1 MSYETRAREP
11 QVTIRVSDSVVI
23 ARPVDVVFS
32 FVSDHE
38 NLPAWTVGV
47 KQSRRLTDGPPA
59 AGARYRVVGR
69 LLGRPVES
77 SYQVTV
83 LEPGR
88 GFDGTM
94 TSPMFG
100 FCEQY
105 RFEHDQD
112 GTRVSMSADVE
123 PHGVFRFLS
132 PVMTAGVRR
141 QVRADHRRLKAV
153 LERPGPVSGPDR

>member
-1 MSYETRAREP
+1 M
-11 QVTIRVSDSVVI
+11 TISVSDSVVI
-23 ARPVDVVFS
+23 ARPVDVVFAY
-32 FVSDHE
+32 VSDHE

-59 AGARYRVVGR
+59 AGARYRVVGT

-77 SYQVTV
+77 SYQVTAFD
-83 LEPGR
+83 PGC

-105 RFEHDQD
+105 RFEQDQG
-112 GTRVSMSADVE
+112 GTRVSMSANVE
-123 PHGVFRFLS
+123 THGVFRFLS
-132 PVMTAGVRR
+132 PVMTVGVRR
-141 QVRADHRRLKAV
+141 QVRADHRRLKTV
-153 LERPGPVSGPDR
+153 LEGLAPVSGPGR